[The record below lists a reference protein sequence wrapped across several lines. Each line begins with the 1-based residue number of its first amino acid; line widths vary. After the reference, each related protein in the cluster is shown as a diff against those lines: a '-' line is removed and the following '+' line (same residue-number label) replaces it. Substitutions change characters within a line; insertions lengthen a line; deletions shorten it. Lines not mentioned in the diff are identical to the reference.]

1 MLGSE
6 VRGALRQIQTELQR
20 IIARLEALDA
30 ALAAGRLPPRRS
42 RRT

>member
-6 VRGALRQIQTELQR
+6 VRVALRQIQTELQR
-20 IIARLEALDA
+20 IIAKLDAVDA
-30 ALAAGRLPPRRS
+30 ALAAGRLPARRS